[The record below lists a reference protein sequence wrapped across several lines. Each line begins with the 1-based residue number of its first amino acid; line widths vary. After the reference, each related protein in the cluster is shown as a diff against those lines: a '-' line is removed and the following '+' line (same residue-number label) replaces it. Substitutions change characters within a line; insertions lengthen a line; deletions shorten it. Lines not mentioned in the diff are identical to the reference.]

1 MARTVTDAAIL
12 LGALAGTD
20 PRDAATTEAD
30 AKVEKDY
37 ARCLDAKAIR
47 GARVGVA
54 REFFGAH
61 RAVDKLM
68 ESALAQIKQ
77 LGAELVEGIALKK
90 SGQLDQ
96 AEGEV
101 LHYEMKAD
109 MNAYLASLGP
119 GARIR
124 TLKDII
130 EFNDL
135 HKDTEL
141 RWFGQE
147 ELLKSEAKGPLT
159 EKAYLDALAACKRL
173 ARTEGIDAAMN
184 KDKLD
189 AIVAPTSTPAH
200 VTDWVLGDHW
210 LGDSTTFAA
219 VAGYPSIT
227 VPAGQVFE
235 LPVGISFFGRAWSE
249 PTLLGIAFAFE
260 QATRARRA
268 PRFLAKV

>member
-1 MARTVTDAAIL
+1 
-12 LGALAGTD
+12 
-20 PRDAATTEAD
+20 
-30 AKVEKDY
+30 
-37 ARCLDAKAIR
+37 
-47 GARVGVA
+47 VA
-54 REFFGAH
+54 RSFFGAH
-61 RAVDKLM
+61 PKVDELI
-68 ESALAQIKQ
+68 ESALGQLKQ
-77 LGAELVEGIALKK
+77 LGAELIEGIALKK
-90 SGQLDQ
+90 SAELEQ

-119 GARIR
+119 QATVR

-130 EFNDL
+130 EFNQR

-141 RWFGQE
+141 LWFGQE

-159 EKAYLDALAACKRL
+159 EKAYLDALATCKRL

-184 KDKLD
+184 KDNLD
-189 AIVAPTSTPAH
+189 AIVAPTTTPAH
-200 VTDWVLGDHW
+200 VTDWVLGDHD

-235 LPVGISFFGRAWSE
+235 LPVGISYFGRAWSE
-249 PTLLGIAFAFE
+249 PTLLRIAFAFE
-260 QATRARRA
+260 QGSKARRP
-268 PRFLAKV
+268 PRFLATIAG